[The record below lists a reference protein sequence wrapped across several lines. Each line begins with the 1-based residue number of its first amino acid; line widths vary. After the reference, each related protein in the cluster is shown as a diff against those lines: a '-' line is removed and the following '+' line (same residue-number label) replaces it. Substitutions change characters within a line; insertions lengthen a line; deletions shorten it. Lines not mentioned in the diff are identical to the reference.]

1 MKTLLHITLILL
13 IPIINLAQQTSLC
26 DITYQYE
33 INASNQL
40 IDFTNKSINGPKV
53 VHWQWDFGDGLTSN
67 LPNPRHVYMQGGL
80 YIACL
85 TIITE
90 DGCENTFCD
99 SINIGNDLLD
109 TSSLYYS
116 ISGNVYAGSSLLP
129 SGIVILLKKIN
140 NQYTAISFSHL
151 NNGHYEFSQLNPNEY
166 TVYCIPNFNL
176 NINYYPSYF
185 PTYFGDYT
193 KCQNSSSITI
203 SNSSLSSQNIQLN
216 SNTDILYGPDT
227 ISGSLHIA
235 DPNFYEYNI
244 YCSNWFGN
252 IAPGPIDLEIAQNM
266 SVLLLNAENEPI
278 RYAISD
284 HLGNFQFKNLPIRIY
299 KISPEKA
306 GLVTI
311 PVNVN
316 MQISAATH
324 ANTSLIIGANSIY
337 STVQDQLFTEFDK
350 NVSIYPNP
358 AKESVTLSMS
368 TEKSTKFS
376 IQIENIAGNNILLS
390 DKFTTQGNENF
401 LIPLNNF
408 SPGVYF
414 VKIYT
419 EGIPVIVRKI
429 IKQ

>member
-1 MKTLLHITLILL
+1 
-13 IPIINLAQQTSLC
+13 
-26 DITYQYE
+26 
-33 INASNQL
+33 
-40 IDFTNKSINGPKV
+40 
-53 VHWQWDFGDGLTSN
+53 
-67 LPNPRHVYMQGGL
+67 
-80 YIACL
+80 
-85 TIITE
+85 
-90 DGCENTFCD
+90 
-99 SINIGNDLLD
+99 
-109 TSSLYYS
+109 
-116 ISGNVYAGSSLLP
+116 
-129 SGIVILLKKIN
+129 
-140 NQYTAISFSHL
+140 
-151 NNGHYEFSQLNPNEY
+151 
-166 TVYCIPNFNL
+166 
-176 NINYYPSYF
+176 
-185 PTYFGDYT
+185 
-193 KCQNSSSITI
+193 
-203 SNSSLSSQNIQLN
+203 
-216 SNTDILYGPDT
+216 
-227 ISGSLHIA
+227 
-235 DPNFYEYNI
+235 
-244 YCSNWFGN
+244 
-252 IAPGPIDLEIAQNM
+252 M